1 MIKTLG
7 ALLKKYVSFQP
18 TAINNYIY
26 VEIQQFAKLSLQR
39 CIDIA
44 VKKKKSISRYH
55 HK

>member
-26 VEIQQFAKLSLQR
+26 VEVQQFAKLSVQK
-39 CIDIA
+39 CIEIA
-44 VKKKKSISRYH
+44 VKKKKAVSG
-55 HK
+55 